1 MSVRVSHEM
10 LRPTGLYAC
19 ALEFHLD
26 LPLPLNLIV
35 KAASWVWQRVTR
47 VLLYKTYVG
56 SHRKWSSRHQLGSR
70 WEPLG
75 DYLEYSLRLAQPTD
89 HEPHVS
95 KLALRSTGQRL
106 SNVDLYFEARG
117 AGVRYQDRISV
128 CDVDRIPMIWNLI
141 NVPVLEFVGGP
152 QGEISFSVEEVE
164 LRQCVVKL
172 SSGEVLPPC
181 NTMRSYL
188 SQSWL
193 VSDEW
198 VYQWG
203 HWWNC
208 NAIKFAK
215 GEIAIYWRL
224 CFGFPK
230 NRVYSPYAT
239 GPRRKPVIQ
248 PFLRGI
254 GWIMALPPLVT
265 VQFWF
270 AIWSGLF
277 VMDRDDRLNF
287 RWKAGKNVEVD
298 TA

>member
-1 MSVRVSHEM
+1 MTLEM
-10 LRPTGLYAC
+10 LTPPGLCPC
-19 ALEFHLD
+19 AMEFHLD
-26 LPLPLNLIV
+26 LPLPFNLIV
-35 KAASWVWQRVTR
+35 KAASWIWQRVTR

-56 SHRKWSSRHQLGSR
+56 SHRKWNSRHQLGSR

-89 HEPHVS
+89 YKPQVS

-117 AGVRYQDRISV
+117 AGVRYQDKISV
-128 CDVDRIPMIWNLI
+128 CDVDRTPMVWNLI
-141 NVPVLEFVGGP
+141 NVPVLYFVGGRRK
-152 QGEISFSVEEVE
+152 EIAFSVEEVE
-164 LRQCVVKL
+164 LRQCVVRL
-172 SSGEVLPPC
+172 TSGEAMPPC

-188 SQSWL
+188 TQSWL
-193 VSDEW
+193 LSDEW

-224 CFGFPK
+224 CFGLPRS
-230 NRVYSPYAT
+230 RVYSPYAT
-239 GPRRKPVIQ
+239 GPRRKPVLQ
-248 PFLRGI
+248 LLLRSI
-254 GWIMALPPLVT
+254 GRIMALPPLVT
-265 VQFWF
+265 AQFWL
-270 AIWSGLF
+270 AIWSGVF
-277 VMDRDDRLNF
+277 VMDHDDRLSF
-287 RWKAGKNVEVD
+287 RWGGGKKVEVD